1 MLVLAIESST
11 RLASVALATQEQGQE
26 QKHFRVLAEA
36 SSDDPKSHSEFLNPA
51 VEKCLQSS
59 GKSLEDIDLFAVGIG
74 PGSFTGI
81 RVAVNIVRA
90 FSFLSG
96 KPTFVKDSLS
106 LLQSEVRDRDCI
118 TILNA
123 YKNMVYFRA
132 FKNGKPLCESQAIN
146 AVNLE
151 AKIHDLGL
159 EKPVLCLGDG
169 FSAYASVFS
178 EKLKSRLNRDPS
190 ISDFPQAKNLAQI
203 ALENSPT
210 TLDWKSIIP
219 LYLRASTA
227 EENLQS
233 K

>member
-11 RLASVALATQEQGQE
+11 RLASVAIATQEQGQL
-26 QKHFRVLAEA
+26 RVLAEA
-36 SSDDPKSHSEFLNPA
+36 SSNDPKSHSEFLNPA
-51 VEKCLQSS
+51 VERCLQSCA
-59 GKSLEDIDLFAVGIG
+59 KSLEDIDLFAVGIG

-96 KPTFVKDSLS
+96 KPVVAQDSLS
-106 LLQSEVRDRDCI
+106 LLQLEAGDQDCI

-132 FKNGKPLCESQAIN
+132 FKNGRPMCESQAIN
-146 AVNLE
+146 AVDLE
-151 AKIHDLGL
+151 AKLHDLGL
-159 EKPVLCLGDG
+159 ENPVLCLGDG
-169 FSAYASVFS
+169 FSAYASLFS
-178 EKLKSRLNRDPS
+178 EKLKTRLRRNSS

-203 ALENSPT
+203 ALENGPA